1 MNEKNEI
8 MTTQKQLSK
17 RKREILDVARR
28 IFAKNGFRR
37 TQVEMI
43 ADELGIGKGTIYR
56 HFGSKKS
63 LFVAVAN
70 YSMQKLVE
78 HIEFRIDYDEALP
91 ERMAT
96 AIAAHL
102 EFFDA
107 NPDVVEILL
116 QERTEF
122 REEFKP
128 TYVIYRDAYMG
139 HTEEI
144 LNEGIKE
151 GKLRKMD
158 TKRMAVLLGDL
169 IYGTVMSGYIRGEKR
184 LMDSA
189 DHLVDLLFRG
199 MLTPH
204 ELDRFSNEYKSVS
217 AVFTENA
224 SRNQAREK

>member
-1 MNEKNEI
+1 MNEKNSITHEDA
-8 MTTQKQLSK
+8 KLDE
-17 RKREILDVARR
+17 RKREILESAKK
-28 IFAKNGFRR
+28 IFARNGFRR

-43 ADELGIGKGTIYR
+43 ADELGIGKGTVYR

-78 HIEFRIDYDEALP
+78 HIEFRIDYNEALP

-122 REEFKP
+122 REEFRP

-139 HTEEI
+139 HTEEVI
-144 LNEGIKE
+144 RGGIKE
-151 GKLRKMD
+151 GILRDVKD
-158 TKRMAVLLGDL
+158 VKGMAVILADI
-169 IYGTVMSGYIRGEKR
+169 IYGSVMSGYMRGEK
-184 LMDSA
+184 
-189 DHLVDLLFRG
+189 HLVDSAGLLAQMIMCG
-199 MLTPH
+199 MLSP
-204 ELDRFSNEYKSVS
+204 EAQEGVIEKDLPNSNILK
-217 AVFTENA
+217 
-224 SRNQAREK
+224 EKNC